1 MTSMPLE
8 TLGVTSTDGVA
19 NLLATILAVSTTPA
33 TLLLEELA
41 RTQIRIEVLGR
52 ADREL
57 TAAEHYRLD
66 AGPITAAH
74 YRTGLLRTASGLVA
88 AETSLVILPE
98 RIPMHA
104 RAALARTSIPVGKIL
119 ASLGVRR
126 VDRRALCSNGCLDTA
141 GGDVA
146 VQSSAVLA
154 LDGVK
159 VAIAT
164 ERITGDFCRLIAGS
178 PDTTSRPDSSVMAIE
193 DPDVKVAL
201 SGLARPQG
209 QPTAIHS
216 LFLYARP
223 PHYA

>member
-1 MTSMPLE
+1 MTLMTPD

-19 NLLATILAVSTTPA
+19 NVLATLLSVSATPA

-66 AGPITAAH
+66 AGPITAGH
-74 YRTGLLRTASGLVA
+74 YRTGLLRAANGLVA
-88 AETSLVILPE
+88 AETSLIILPQ
-98 RIPMHA
+98 RIPAHA
-104 RAALARTSIPVGKIL
+104 RAALAGTSIPVGKIL
-119 ASLGVRR
+119 APLGVQR
-126 VDRRALCSNGCLDTA
+126 VDRRAMCRRGCLDSA

-159 VAIAT
+159 IAIAT
-164 ERITGDFCRLIAGS
+164 ERITGDICRLIASS
-178 PDTTSRPDSSVMAIE
+178 PDTTSRN
-193 DPDVKVAL
+193 
-201 SGLARPQG
+201 
-209 QPTAIHS
+209 
-216 LFLYARP
+216 
-223 PHYA
+223 